1 MYVDPFIA
9 GIVATVMVELLL
21 LVVTAIYFSGK

>member
-21 LVVTAIYFSGK
+21 LIITAIYFSGK